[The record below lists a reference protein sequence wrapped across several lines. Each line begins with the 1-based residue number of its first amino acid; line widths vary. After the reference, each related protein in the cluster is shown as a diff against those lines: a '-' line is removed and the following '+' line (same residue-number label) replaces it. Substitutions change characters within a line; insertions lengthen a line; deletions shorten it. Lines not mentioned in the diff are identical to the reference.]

1 MQRKSYPSILAM
13 SGVISK
19 GGSSRIRMYNQ
30 KGSFRMVAGSAKTV
44 AVNAQ
49 KRVSRLQRKIARETD
64 IKAVDQLF
72 NTTVDNTA
80 SITHLTPVAQGD
92 SNSERDGNVIFPK
105 AISARILLNI
115 NPASA
120 VNNFARLMLVQ
131 DKASNGVAPT
141 LASILAST
149 GQPITSPLNVANKA
163 RFWIHF
169 DRTYALSVGDQDAIV
184 DKFYKK
190 LRKMRTTYIGSTA
203 LVASAGT
210 NQLYLVLI
218 SDQTATLPSFQV
230 YTRVKYAD

>member
-1 MQRKSYPSILAM
+1 M

-19 GGSSRIRMYNQ
+19 GGSSRIRVHRTGNTGM
-30 KGSFRMVAGSAKTV
+30 RMVAAPAKTI
-44 AVNAQ
+44 AINAQ
-49 KRVSRLQRKIARETD
+49 KSVSRLRRKIARETD

-72 NTTVDNTA
+72 NTTVDSTG
-80 SITHLTPVAQGD
+80 SVTHLTPVAQGD
-92 SNSERDGNVIFPK
+92 SNSERDGTVIFPK

-115 NPASA
+115 NPAST

-141 LASILAST
+141 IANILAAPA
-149 GQPITSPLNVANKA
+149 QPITSPLNTANKA

-169 DRTYALSVGDQDAIV
+169 DRTYSLTNGNQDAIV

-218 SDQTATLPSFQV
+218 SDQAATLPSLQV